1 MTAAAETHRG
11 PGARAAR
18 TAAARTEADA
28 ARPGPGDG
36 PAAEAAVAYAQDL
49 GWPLTPGYPA
59 EAGRCGCGRPQCAE
73 LGSHPVP
80 GAWRVAACSTPTL
93 VRVVWRMCVGAPVL
107 AVLGRPVPGVA
118 RLGAVSAPAL
128 IGVAALEL
136 LSKRSAAQGPVLDG
150 FGRISFL
157 VDLGP
162 GEPADFPGPAGLS
175 GLVGQDRDRDRDR
188 EHSYAGGRDC
198 DGTAFDEDTRAADG
212 FACWRRAGMDLAV
225 LGTGTRRECVPL
237 PTPGFV
243 GPSGVVWAL
252 RPRPDGKVPP
262 LAAVAEVFDR
272 AVRSTYPS
280 LWRTVHASPGY

>member
-11 PGARAAR
+11 PGARATR
-18 TAAARTEADA
+18 TAPPRADA
-28 ARPGPGDG
+28 DPPRSGTGDG
-36 PAAEAAVAYAQDL
+36 PAAEAAVGYAQDL
-49 GWPLTPGYPA
+49 GWPLTPGYPV
-59 EAGRCGCGRPQCAE
+59 EAGRCGCGRPQCAQ

-136 LSKRSAAQGPVLDG
+136 LSKRSAAQGPTLDG

-162 GEPADFPGPAGLS
+162 GGLPEAERDERPRNGFGLGERPYPGPGL
-175 GLVGQDRDRDRDR
+175 
-188 EHSYAGGRDC
+188 HGG
-198 DGTAFDEDTRAADG
+198 GTRDG
-212 FACWRRAGMDLAV
+212 FERWQQAGMDLTV

-237 PTPGFV
+237 PTPGFT
-243 GPSGVVWAL
+243 GRSGTVWAVG
-252 RPRPDGKVPP
+252 PRPDGRVPP
-262 LAAVAEVFDR
+262 LAAVADVFDR

-280 LWRTVHASPGY
+280 LWRTVHAARGC